1 MIQGHRYLDAL
12 RASLDATG
20 LPWTAEVVGE
30 RVRVQMAG
38 QHLLTLPRLSFV
50 RPDKAALANTQARIR
65 RKARS
70 LRK

>member
-1 MIQGHRYLDAL
+1 VIQGHHYLDAL

-20 LPWTAEVVGE
+20 LPWTAEIIGE
-30 RVRVQMAG
+30 RVRVQLDG

-50 RPDKAALANTQARIR
+50 KPDKVTLANTQARIR